1 MNTPIR
7 YLHDCGPLSLVQQQ
21 HALMPILPTIPAIGL
36 RAGVDSPLMTA
47 SEVPNPFKRRLLGV
61 AGAAVFAGSV
71 IIIYFFAPLSVI
83 HVDVFNTSYDDS
95 ADLAVFTEGKR
106 AKELRLEPR
115 ERATLTYR
123 LTAGT
128 YGFAFAWKFSSE
140 TSSMAEYTHFAGHSS
155 ANDGPFTV
163 TVGHLD
169 SERLSWNI

>member
-1 MNTPIR
+1 M
-7 YLHDCGPLSLVQQQ
+7 L
-21 HALMPILPTIPAIGL
+21 
-36 RAGVDSPLMTA
+36 
-47 SEVPNPFKRRLLGV
+47 
-61 AGAAVFAGSV
+61 AGSV
-71 IIIYFFAPLSVI
+71 IIIYFFAPLSVV

-95 ADLAVFTEGKR
+95 ADMAVFAQGEKT
-106 AKELRLEPR
+106 KELRLEPR

-140 TSSMAEYTHFAGHSS
+140 TSSMAEYTHFAGYSS
-155 ANDGPFTV
+155 ANGGPFTV